1 MTAAARTA
9 AATTVI
15 STGCPAPIPK
25 LAPVLR
31 TSRTEIRPPREP
43 RGAAATARAL
53 LIWSAAS
60 TSAATQMAAQ
70 RMRGDRTAG
79 ASIQPR

>member
-9 AATTVI
+9 AATAVI
-15 STGCPAPIPK
+15 STGYPVPIPK

-31 TSRTEIRPPREP
+31 TIPAETRPPREP
-43 RGAAATARAL
+43 DGAAATARAL
-53 LIWSAAS
+53 LTWSAAS
-60 TSAATQMAAQ
+60 TATVMQMTAQ

-79 ASIQPR
+79 GST